1 MDLKIKVASAVALC
15 GVLLGGLFVVN
26 TVHVPGGAAAR
37 RGEAKSR
44 RRRSDP
50 QGTANVVFRQILQ
63 GRKYV
68 ALIRATSRPPSRRI
82 VPALIPL
89 TVLALLAFWLA
100 RPAHAAGILDNLQA
114 NVQAT
119 TAPWMNNSLAI
130 GQTLFGIVMTVTIV
144 MALCRYAAT
153 NGTLEGVGHSMM
165 SLLLNI
171 IPVFVVM
178 TAMTAFLPNIVAV
191 ANQLAGQITGV
202 QITGPSEIFGLGVA
216 MCVQIL
222 KSASA
227 PLVPGA
233 AMAHTVLSGPSA
245 IFLSGVT
252 LAMGVVTC
260 IVVIGAFT
268 IIAAEYLLCFLQAY
282 IRLSIE
288 AWNLGW
294 SASQGT
300 RGHSEAFLGEAK
312 HALTRVILTI
322 GIVAFIVAMT
332 PQMASLATSTD
343 FSTVVVDWLKL
354 GGGAVLAAI
363 LAIKVPHLAHSGGQ
377 PSLSAIKVG
386 NEAYAAASSG
396 VSRIRKA
403 IAG

>member
-1 MDLKIKVASAVALC
+1 
-15 GVLLGGLFVVN
+15 
-26 TVHVPGGAAAR
+26 
-37 RGEAKSR
+37 
-44 RRRSDP
+44 
-50 QGTANVVFRQILQ
+50 
-63 GRKYV
+63 
-68 ALIRATSRPPSRRI
+68 
-82 VPALIPL
+82 
-89 TVLALLAFWLA
+89 
-100 RPAHAAGILDNLQA
+100 
-114 NVQAT
+114 
-119 TAPWMNNSLAI
+119 MNNSLAI

-233 AMAHTVLSGPSA
+233 ALAHTVLSGPSA
-245 IFLSGVT
+245 IVLGGVT
-252 LAMGVVTC
+252 LAVGVVTC
-260 IVVIGAFT
+260 IVVMGAFT

-312 HALTRVILTI
+312 HALTRVILTV

-343 FSTVVVDWLKL
+343 FSTVVIDWLKL

-363 LAIKVPHLAHSGGQ
+363 LAINVPHLAHSGGQ

-386 NEAYAAASSG
+386 NEAYAGVSSG
-396 VSRIRKA
+396 VSRIKA
-403 IAG
+403 AVAR